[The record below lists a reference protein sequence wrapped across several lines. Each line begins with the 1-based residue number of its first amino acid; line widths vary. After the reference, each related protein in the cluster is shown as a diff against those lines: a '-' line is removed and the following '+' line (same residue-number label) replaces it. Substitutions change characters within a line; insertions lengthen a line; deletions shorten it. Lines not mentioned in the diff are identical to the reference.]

1 MQNDLSIF
9 SGHERMLYERGQAR
23 SVRLYERSTN
33 ASDLKLKQRANVEFK
48 REWLRIIKGYKFY
61 VCEVCYSYLGSV
73 RISNWLILEEHVFY
87 KNLYKYVF
95 FPFCFAYFCESATAK
110 KTPILLNSCNRKRGA
125 SSDSLRYTSV
135 YVLRLLASY
144 FLFQIP

>member
-73 RISNWLILEEHVFY
+73 RISN
-87 KNLYKYVF
+87 
-95 FPFCFAYFCESATAK
+95 
-110 KTPILLNSCNRKRGA
+110 
-125 SSDSLRYTSV
+125 
-135 YVLRLLASY
+135 
-144 FLFQIP
+144 